1 MTEIT
6 LADAPVQGEILHIT
20 DMTVWECW
28 SRAVSLDRSNI
39 LTPNSKIIEMKRWKL
54 FYGATERLNY
64 VDCFPQIPAAE
75 QKDGRSG
82 TDRTQRTHTFIWLV
96 FAAKS
101 DSDTH
106 THTETGR
113 TNLPSIFL
121 VYVYLCI
128 ICLLLWGFFFW
139 RSFTHAGPLKPSS
152 INKTSNRRRE
162 EE

>member
-1 MTEIT
+1 
-6 LADAPVQGEILHIT
+6 
-20 DMTVWECW
+20 
-28 SRAVSLDRSNI
+28 
-39 LTPNSKIIEMKRWKL
+39 MKRWKL

-106 THTETGR
+106 THRNWSNQSTIHFSSLWVSVY
-113 TNLPSIFL
+113 NLL
-121 VYVYLCI
+121 VAMGV
-128 ICLLLWGFFFW
+128 FFFDV
-139 RSFTHAGPLKPSS
+139 RSPTPVC
-152 INKTSNRRRE
+152 
-162 EE
+162 

>member
-1 MTEIT
+1 
-6 LADAPVQGEILHIT
+6 
-20 DMTVWECW
+20 
-28 SRAVSLDRSNI
+28 
-39 LTPNSKIIEMKRWKL
+39 MKRWKL

-64 VDCFPQIPAAE
+64 DDCFPQIPADE

-128 ICLLLWGFFFW
+128 ICLLLWGFFF
-139 RSFTHAGPLKPSS
+139 
-152 INKTSNRRRE
+152 
-162 EE
+162 